1 MQEIWKDIE
10 GYEGC
15 YQVSNLGRL
24 KSLERTVK
32 GNNGGVYV
40 KKEKILTPT
49 INSSGYYHTIL
60 RKDGRNVHV
69 YIHRL
74 VAQTFIPNP
83 DNLQQIN
90 HISEDKTNNRVDNL
104 EWCSAKYNTNYGTAN
119 ERRRETLKQN
129 PYFKNLNLRNAV
141 SHKKIICIET
151 NEIFN
156 SAKELSNILGV
167 DIRRIRYCCKR
178 FIKSSINNLH
188 YKYA

>member
-1 MQEIWKDIE
+1 MQEIWRDIE
-10 GYEGC
+10 GFGGC

-49 INSSGYYHTIL
+49 INSRGYYHTCL
-60 RKDGRNVHV
+60 RKDGRSITV
-69 YIHRL
+69 YIHRI
-74 VAQTFIPNP
+74 VAQAFLPNP
-83 DNLQQIN
+83 DNLPLIN
-90 HISEDKTNNRVDNL
+90 HKDEDKTNNRVENL

-119 ERRRETLKQN
+119 ERRREKLKQN
-129 PYFKNLNLRNAV
+129 PYFKNLNLRNTVA
-141 SHKKIICIET
+141 HKKIICIET

-188 YKYA
+188 YKYT